1 MSISDE
7 DLARE
12 LRRARNMTGSWA
24 DMGEPI
30 RFAWF
35 AVAAKARELL
45 TPDMQ
50 MPPLP
55 GSLGPLQPG
64 DVVSVRGVVHEIDPP
79 HPQVSVRLDGY
90 MGASLG
96 AHGWI
101 KADEVTLIERP
112 APIEPDW
119 TPGDVAKSS
128 GPKGDGTL
136 YRYWP
141 DGPSPSIPWLS
152 LHKSRLP
159 RWVNRTQIPG
169 TLTPCDVVPR
179 EAK

>member
-1 MSISDE
+1 MTISDE

-12 LRRARNMTGSWA
+12 LRKARNMTGSWA

-50 MPPLP
+50 MPPFP

-64 DVVSVRGVVHEIDPP
+64 DVVNVRGVVKEAFKDGSALVMMP
-79 HPQVSVRLDGY
+79 HDHRVPCP
-90 MGASLG
+90 
-96 AHGWI
+96 AHQ
-101 KADEVTLIERP
+101 VTLIERP
-112 APIEPDW
+112 TPPEPSW
-119 TPGDVAKSS
+119 QPGDVAQ
-128 GPKGDGTL
+128 DERGTL

-141 DGPSPSIPWLS
+141 HDGDMFAPWLS
-152 LHKSRLP
+152 IHGNRDIE
-159 RWVNRTQIPG
+159 RWVTRAQIPG